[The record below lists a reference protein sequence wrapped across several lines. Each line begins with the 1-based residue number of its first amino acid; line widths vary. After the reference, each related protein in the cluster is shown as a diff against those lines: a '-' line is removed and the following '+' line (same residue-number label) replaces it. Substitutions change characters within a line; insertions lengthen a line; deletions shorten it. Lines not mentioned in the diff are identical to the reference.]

1 MPPVSSS
8 DEIAQPPMAADVH
21 DASCLANPK
30 CHDIRVPLR
39 VFQRVA
45 GFAQQTRNIDAGE
58 WIGARH
64 NQNVARLHAGKR
76 LACSQHRERAFE
88 AAKIESLFRHRTG
101 SQKLKAVFIIMAM
114 SLLPTIREP
123 VWD

>member
-1 MPPVSSS
+1 MRYVL
-8 DEIAQPPMAADVH
+8 ACYVLAL
-21 DASCLANPK
+21 CLANPK
-30 CHDIRVPLR
+30 YYDIGVPLR

-45 GFAQQTRNIDAGE
+45 GFAQQIWNIDTGK

-88 AAKIESLFRHRTG
+88 AAKIESLFRHRRG
-101 SQKLKAVFIIMAM
+101 SQKLNAIFIIAAM
-114 SLLPTIREP
+114 LLPQTLLEP
-123 VWD
+123 ARD